1 MEAPATLSGSPFN
14 RISDA
19 CVLTVPAG
27 KRQVYI
33 DAGWTTDIFKGG
45 IVEEPAVGD
54 VNSDGWVNV
63 TDIMAIANIILGI
76 TPEPQNS
83 RATQENDEVEPQ

>member
-1 MEAPATLSGSPFN
+1 MKQLRSFFSTIPDN
-14 RISDA
+14 

-27 KRQVYI
+27 KRQAYI

-83 RATQENDEVEPQ
+83 RATQENGEVEPQ